1 MTRRRLAG
9 ALALI
14 AVAAVAWAAVI
25 AIFGGRAIVIGG
37 LKITSSNV
45 WRPLAV
51 AIAAA
56 ALAAGLAGAQGTR
69 AMAATIARRLTP
81 AAAAL
86 LIALATVVVSLAGN
100 SWTASGADSFAY
112 LSQAA
117 MWRAGQLETAVPLAA
132 DAPWPNAI
140 ATFSPFGYRPAPNGR
155 PALVPVTAP
164 GLPLAMAAVQ
174 SVGGHAA
181 AFLLTPI
188 AAGALVWLTFAIGR
202 RVRSPA
208 TGLVGAWLVATSP
221 ALLFMLMWP
230 MTDVPAAACA
240 ALLMWLLLAWSPAS
254 AFAAGLTAA
263 AGLLLRP
270 NFFLIAGAAGAWL
283 MVEGLA
289 FRSGPGRWRRVA
301 LYALGAL
308 PGALF
313 MAWLNTRWYG
323 GVAASGYG
331 TAAELF
337 SLARIPDNIARY
349 GGWLIETSPL
359 ALIGVAALVVPLSG
373 IWPRP
378 SGLRAA
384 LLFTFVAASA
394 CALYLVYE
402 PYDAWWY
409 LRFLL
414 PAWPAVFVGT
424 AMVLAGWR
432 QRGRAA
438 AVIIAV
444 IVVAAGGW
452 GVATAKRRGVFE
464 IGPTERRYV
473 TVARI
478 VDEHTE
484 PSAVILTSA
493 HSGTVRYYAGRVT
506 LRFDVLDPAWLDRAV
521 AWLQARGRHPY
532 ILLEDWEA
540 PLFTSQFRGA
550 SPLADLGFPPT
561 VAWESSRIRGAVYLY
576 DPLRHDA
583 ITTTLPLDF
592 ERSQPRAAPAS
603 RLGVFPRTP

>member
-1 MTRRRLAG
+1 M
-9 ALALI
+9 
-14 AVAAVAWAAVI
+14 
-25 AIFGGRAIVIGG
+25 
-37 LKITSSNV
+37 
-45 WRPLAV
+45 
-51 AIAAA
+51 A
-56 ALAAGLAGAQGTR
+56 AL
-69 AMAATIARRLTP
+69 
-81 AAAAL
+81 
-86 LIALATVVVSLAGN
+86 
-100 SWTASGADSFAY
+100 
-112 LSQAA
+112 
-117 MWRAGQLETAVPLAA
+117 
-132 DAPWPNAI
+132 
-140 ATFSPFGYRPAPNGR
+140 
-155 PALVPVTAP
+155 
-164 GLPLAMAAVQ
+164 Q

-181 AFLLTPI
+181 AFLITPV
-188 AAGALVWLTFAIGR
+188 AGGALVWLTFAIGR

-208 TGLVGAWLVATSP
+208 TGLLAAWLVATSP

-240 ALLMWLLLAWSPAS
+240 ALLIWLLLAWSPAS
-254 AFAAGLTAA
+254 ACVAGLTAT

-270 NFFLIAGAAGAWL
+270 NFFLIAGAAGVWL
-283 MVEGLA
+283 IVEGLA

-301 LYALGAL
+301 MYVVGAL
-308 PGALF
+308 PGAAF

-323 GVAASGYG
+323 GAAASGYG

-337 SLARIPDNIARY
+337 SLARIPGNLVRY

-359 ALIGVAALVVPLSG
+359 ALLGVAALLVPIAR

-384 LLFTFVAASA
+384 LLFGLITASA

-402 PYDAWWY
+402 PYDYWWY

-414 PAWPAVFVGT
+414 PAWPAVFV
-424 AMVLAGWR
+424 AAAVVLAAWR
-432 QRGRAA
+432 ERGRAA
-438 AVIIAV
+438 AVIVAV
-444 IVVAAGGW
+444 IVVAAGGY
-452 GVATAKRRGVFE
+452 GVLTARQRGVFE

-506 LRFDVLDPAWLDRAV
+506 LRFDVIDPAWLDRAV
-521 AWLQARGRHPY
+521 AWLQAQGRHPY

-540 PLFTSQFRGA
+540 PLFSSQFRGA
-550 SPLADLGFPPT
+550 STLADLGFAPT
-561 VAWESSRIRGAVYLY
+561 IAWESSRIRGAVFLY
-576 DPLRHDA
+576 DPLRQDA
-583 ITTTLPLDF
+583 TTTSLPPDF